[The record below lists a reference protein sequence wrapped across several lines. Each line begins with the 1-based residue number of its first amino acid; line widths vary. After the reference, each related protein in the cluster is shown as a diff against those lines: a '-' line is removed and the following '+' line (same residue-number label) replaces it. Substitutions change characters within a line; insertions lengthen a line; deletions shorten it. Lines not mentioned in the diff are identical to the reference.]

1 MIQASREVGVEKEA
15 IESACE
21 KGKRPSHRDFLK
33 AKLGKD
39 EVKMALGSRVFFVT
53 QPRGWGWGAVSQGV
67 CVTWVGCAS
76 GRMGFWAL
84 EMRVR
89 RRPSSP
95 DALRLQG
102 SWGMFLLSFLP
113 PERSQCQ
120 LWYLLCDL
128 EQGTEPLDLGLPPSL
143 RPSQALFQMTPGLS
157 DQAEADMPSMPYTE
171 PRAPEGH

>member
-53 QPRGWGWGAVSQGV
+53 QPRGWGWGWGAVSQGV

-102 SWGMFLLSFLP
+102 SWGLFLLSFLP
-113 PERSQCQ
+113 LKGPSPSSDTYCVT
-120 LWYLLCDL
+120 LSK
-128 EQGTEPLDLGLPPSL
+128 GLNPWTLVS
-143 RPSQALFQMTPGLS
+143 RPV
-157 DQAEADMPSMPYTE
+157 
-171 PRAPEGH
+171 